1 MTESTFYSD
10 RAGLGKARVIE
21 TITAEVWA
29 GLTTLIQQRIDDGS
43 LARAFPLYA
52 CPDDPG
58 RNTVTGTNE
67 EKFLQSL
74 TAHVPDLIERPAAPD
89 LGPDGKSAEIDIGW
103 PSSGSHVAEPP
114 RSPLDP
120 NDVPDTATALD
131 LIDFVALHIDQPT
144 RRSSHNWNF
153 DHTHY
158 SFRQHDAFYDT
169 ELTPGQDQLR
179 RDVDLLFARN
189 GIAYTVGDDM
199 RVRRLGPTEARP
211 LISEFR
217 PATGDPQLD
226 NKLKD
231 AMARFLSREPADRR
245 DALEKLWDAFER
257 LKTLELGGGSL
268 KKTSASQLLTRA
280 ASGSEP
286 FRELLEAEFKTLTSI
301 GNDFTIR
308 HHEHDKEDV
317 PTDAAIDYLFVR
329 LTSVISV
336 VLRHTGRMAS

>member
-1 MTESTFYSD
+1 MTESAFYSD
-10 RAGLGKARVIE
+10 RAGLGKARVSE
-21 TITAEVWA
+21 TISAEAWA
-29 GLTTLIQQRIDDGS
+29 GLTALIQQRINDGS

-58 RNTVTGTNE
+58 RNTVTGTDE
-67 EKFLQSL
+67 EKFLRSL
-74 TAHVPDLIERPAAPD
+74 TAHVPDLVVPPVAPD
-89 LGPDGKSAEIDIGW
+89 PGQDGKPAETAGW
-103 PSSGSHVAEPP
+103 PSGESHVAQHP

-120 NDVPDTATALD
+120 DKVPDTATALD

-158 SFRQHDAFYDT
+158 SFQQHDHFHDT

-179 RDVDLLFARN
+179 HDIDLLFARN

-199 RVRRLGPTEARP
+199 RVRRLGPPEALP
-211 LISEFR
+211 LISDFR
-217 PATGDPQLD
+217 PSTGDPQLD
-226 NKLKD
+226 SKLKD
-231 AMARFLSREPADRR
+231 AMERFLSRNSADRR

-268 KKTSASQLLTRA
+268 KKSSVSQLLTRA

-286 FRELLEAEFKTLTSI
+286 FRELLEAEFKTLTGI

-329 LTSVISV
+329 LVSAISL

>member
-1 MTESTFYSD
+1 MTESAFYSD
-10 RAGLGKARVIE
+10 RAGLGRARVSE
-21 TITAEVWA
+21 TISAEAWA
-29 GLTTLIQQRIDDGS
+29 GLTALIQQRIDDGA

-58 RNTVTGTNE
+58 RNTITGTDE
-67 EKFLQSL
+67 EKFLRSL
-74 TAHVPDLIERPAAPD
+74 TTHVPDLIEPPAAPD
-89 LGPDGKSAEIDIGW
+89 PGEDGKSAEIAFGW
-103 PSSGSHVAEPP
+103 PSSASHVAEPR

-120 NDVPDTATALD
+120 DKVPDTATALD
-131 LIDFVALHIDQPT
+131 LVDFVALHIDQPT

-153 DHTHY
+153 DHTHF
-158 SFRQHDAFYDT
+158 SFRQHDSSYDT

-179 RDVDLLFARN
+179 HDIDLLFARN

-211 LISEFR
+211 LISEFS
-217 PATGDPQLD
+217 PATGDSQLD

-268 KKTSASQLLTRA
+268 KKSSASQLLTRA

-286 FRELLEAEFKTLTSI
+286 FRALLEAEFKTLTGI

-317 PTDAAIDYLFVR
+317 PTDAASDYLLVR
-329 LTSVISV
+329 LTSVVSV